1 MLSEVKS
8 PQAGEGKAEIP
19 LDEFQPGNSPHV
31 PFGDGRMNVLELR
44 TTWAAA
50 MAAVAAAVLATLALG
65 GGASANDCGSACR
78 KAYNQCRIATK
89 DSPSCEAQFT
99 RCMQSCRGR

>member
-1 MLSEVKS
+1 
-8 PQAGEGKAEIP
+8 
-19 LDEFQPGNSPHV
+19 
-31 PFGDGRMNVLELR
+31 MNVHELR

-50 MAAVAAAVLATLALG
+50 AAAVAAAVLATLAL

-89 DSPSCEAQFT
+89 DSPSCETQYNS
-99 RCMQSCRGR
+99 CLQSCRGR

>member
-1 MLSEVKS
+1 
-8 PQAGEGKAEIP
+8 
-19 LDEFQPGNSPHV
+19 
-31 PFGDGRMNVLELR
+31 MNVLER
-44 TTWAAA
+44 RMTW
-50 MAAVAAAVLATLALG
+50 AAVAAAAFAVVVAALAL